1 MVNIVNNN
9 NSQYNHLVYDPSLGQ
24 KFEKRG
30 QDELPPM
37 VIEQKENVPSAREE
51 VPREEVEKAA
61 EKLNRLMGLL
71 DKRMEFKIHEGTKRI
86 MVKIVNRDNGDVL
99 SEIPPEK
106 VLDIIGSIQEMVGLI
121 VDQKA

>member
-1 MVNIVNNN
+1 V
-9 NSQYNHLVYDPSLGQ
+9 D
-24 KFEKRG
+24 K
-30 QDELPPM
+30 
-37 VIEQKENVPSAREE
+37 KENVPSAREE

>member
-1 MVNIVNNN
+1 MVTQINTNHSQF
-9 NSQYNHLVYDPSLGQ
+9 NSFPADSLVGQ
-24 KFEKRG
+24 RQEHRAA
-30 QDELPPM
+30 DELPRL
-37 VIEQKENVPSAREE
+37 VVDKKENVPSAREE
-51 VPREEVEKAA
+51 IPREEVEKAA
-61 EKLNRLMGLL
+61 EKLNHLMGLL